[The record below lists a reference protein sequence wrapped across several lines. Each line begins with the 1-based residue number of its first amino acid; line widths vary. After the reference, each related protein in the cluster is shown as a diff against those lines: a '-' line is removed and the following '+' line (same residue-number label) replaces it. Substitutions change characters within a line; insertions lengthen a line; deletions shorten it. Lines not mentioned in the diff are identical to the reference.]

1 MGRILFKIAM
11 VPVKAVA
18 WTLLTIT
25 FCFTA
30 FAAYVFWKVPSD
42 KTIKGC
48 FTTSMYQVY
57 LCPGSKNYVPL
68 KQISPYVIKAI
79 LSTEDSAFFS
89 HDGFDWEQME
99 NSFKKNI
106 EKKGFYR
113 GGSTI
118 TQQLAKNLFLS
129 KEKSILRKVVEAA
142 ITRKLETVLS
152 KPQILERYMNVVQ
165 FDKNVF
171 GVKAAAEHYF
181 HKAPSQLNLME
192 SAFLAFLLPNPEKY
206 SRSFHQKQLTPYAH
220 KRLKQIIFNLY
231 SAHRVSEEEYQGAL
245 AAMPVF
251 LGSGPGTAGNSASSK
266 DDQDPEED
274 DDSSFNPLNW
284 LRSDEDSS
292 GDEITH

>member
-11 VPVKAVA
+11 VPVKALA
-18 WTLLTIT
+18 WTLFTVT
-25 FCFTA
+25 FCLGA
-30 FAAYVFWKVPSD
+30 FATYVFWKVPSD

-129 KEKSILRKVVEAA
+129 KEKSISRKVIEAA
-142 ITRKLETVLS
+142 ITYKLETVLS

-181 HKAPSQLNLME
+181 RKAPSQLNLME

-206 SRSFHQKQLTPYAH
+206 SRSFHRKQLTPYAH
-220 KRLKQIIFNLY
+220 KRLKQIVLNLY

-245 AAMPVF
+245 AALPIF
-251 LGSGPGTAGNSASSK
+251 LGSRPGLGTGASSK
-266 DDQDPEED
+266 DDQEQDQDQD

-284 LRSDEDSS
+284 LRSDDDSS
-292 GDEITH
+292 TEDQ